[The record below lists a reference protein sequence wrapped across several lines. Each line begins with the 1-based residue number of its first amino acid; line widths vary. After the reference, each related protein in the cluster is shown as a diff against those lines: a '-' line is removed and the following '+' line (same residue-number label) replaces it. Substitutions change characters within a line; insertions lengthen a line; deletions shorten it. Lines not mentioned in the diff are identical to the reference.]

1 MSDNLSNE
9 SIIALTTEGGGG
21 VALDTMV
28 RAAQFLAQGVRRGV
42 PFLGRRRLT
51 VVAGDAWLTRSTN
64 LTAELEEPVFICPL
78 AAEPG
83 GSRAM
88 FCLDG
93 EAISF
98 LLEGSLG
105 GDGSEMP
112 KLAKKGLSPPQRA
125 FIDRVATNIVRT
137 LSLSLERAI
146 GLSLLK
152 LPMMTGEKTSS
163 SALVA
168 LPLHF
173 QDMVRASS
181 EEKDDEDDF
190 GLDNFDDEPEKD
202 DEDGEEQE
210 CKRHGTVILAMSK
223 NALNTARAVGTTK
236 RGTNLDRRLVAT
248 LKEVQVDVIAELGR
262 LVLTLGELTDLKIG
276 DTLRLDVGVNA
287 AIDVRVEDEVVFK
300 GQPTTA
306 GSQLA
311 IEIVGLKRHEVDAAV
326 SPKDVEREELGPEP
340 APLRTRASGRLRDT
354 S

>member
-1 MSDNLSNE
+1 MTDAKSNE

-21 VALDTMV
+21 LALDTMV

-51 VVAGDAWLTRSTN
+51 VAAGDPWLTRSTN
-64 LTAELEEPVFICPL
+64 LTVDLEEPVFICPL

-88 FCLDG
+88 FCLDA
-93 EAISF
+93 EAIGF

-125 FIDRVATNIVRT
+125 FIDRIATNIVRT
-137 LSLSLERAI
+137 LSLSLERAV

-152 LPMMTGEKTSS
+152 LPMMAGEKTSS

-173 QDMVRASS
+173 QDMVRTAGA
-181 EEKDDEDDF
+181 EDEDEDDF
-190 GLDNFDDEPEKD
+190 GLDDFDDEPEK
-202 DEDGEEQE
+202 G
-210 CKRHGTVILAMSK
+210 KRHGTVILAMSK
-223 NALNTARAVGTTK
+223 NALNTARAIGTSK
-236 RGTNLDRRLVAT
+236 RGATLDRRLVAT
-248 LKEVQVDVIAELGR
+248 LNEVEVDVVAELGR
-262 LVLTLGELTDLKIG
+262 LVLTLGELTDLRIG
-276 DTLRLDVGVNA
+276 DTLRLDVAVNA

-311 IEIVGLKRHEVDAAV
+311 VEIVGLKRHEVETAV
-326 SPKDVEREELGPEP
+326 IQKEAEREDLGPEQ
-340 APLRTRASGRLRDT
+340 APLRARASGRLRDT